1 MNIITGGVTAP
12 KGFKAAGL
20 HCGIKDNFTTPQPEK
35 KDLAMILSEVPCAAA
50 GTYTRNVVKADPVI
64 LTKEH
69 LADHKA
75 QGIIFDSGNA
85 NACAPKGMENAQRM
99 AQAAAAATG
108 LQPQD
113 FAVCSTGIIGVELN
127 IDAIEKGVPALVASL
142 ADTPEASS
150 DAAHAILTTDL
161 KVKEIAVTVEL
172 GGKTVTL
179 GAIAKGS
186 GMIHPNMGTMLCGVT
201 TDCAIDG
208 QVLQT
213 MLREVVSKTFNRI
226 TVDGD
231 TSTNDTCVVLANGLA
246 GNPTITGPG
255 PDYDTFCAALR
266 HVCEYEAK
274 MIASDGEG
282 AGRLITC
289 TVQGAESEEQAE
301 LMAKAVVRSPLVKCA
316 VFGTDANW
324 GRVLCAVGYSGAAFD
339 PKDVEVKFLSQAG
352 QLLVCSGGQG
362 VPFDEDVAKTVLSQ
376 DEVVILV
383 TLTAGTASCS
393 CWGCDLT
400 YDYVK
405 INGDYRS

>member
-1 MNIITGGVTAP
+1 MSDTRNDLPLGFSAGTAAAGFKKAGRDDLGLIVSDRP
-12 KGFKAAGL
+12 AVLAGLFTTNAFKAAPVQVCQQTLREYGT
-20 HCGIKDNFTTPQPEK
+20 CRAV
-35 KDLAMILSEVPCAAA
+35 LA
-50 GTYTRNVVKADPVI
+50 N
-64 LTKEH
+64 
-69 LADHKA
+69 
-75 QGIIFDSGNA
+75 SGQA
-85 NACAPKGMENAQRM
+85 NACTGDEGLENCLETRRM
-99 AQAAAAATG
+99 VAALTG
-108 LQPQD
+108 LAPHEIMPM
-113 FAVCSTGIIGVELN
+113 STGVIGDQLKMDRWREAVPSLVESLGSR
-127 IDAIEKGVPALVASL
+127 DAEGFTRAFM
-142 ADTPEASS
+142 
-150 DAAHAILTTDL
+150 TTDAFP
-161 KVKEIAVTVEL
+161 KFASITVPL
-172 GGKTVTL
+172 SGGTVRLT
-179 GAIAKGS
+179 GMAKGA
-186 GMIHPNMGTMLCGVT
+186 GMICPNMATMLAVML
-201 TDCAIDG
+201 TDAD
-208 QVLQT
+208 VD
-213 MLREVVSKTFNRI
+213 RETWQAMFARAVDKTFNRVS
-226 TVDGD
+226 VDGD

>member
-12 KGFKAAGL
+12 KGFQAAGI
-20 HCGIKDNFTTPQPEK
+20 HCGIKDNFTTPQPDK
-35 KDLAMILSEVPCAAA
+35 KDLAMILSSVPCAAA

-69 LADHKA
+69 LADHQA
-75 QGIIFDSGNA
+75 RGIIFDSGNA
-85 NACAPKGMENAQRM
+85 NACAPKGRENAQRM

-108 LQPQD
+108 LRPQD

-127 IDAIEKGVPALVASL
+127 IQAIEKGVPSLVTAL
-142 ADTPEASS
+142 ADTPQASL

-172 GGKTVTL
+172 GGKTVTI

-186 GMIHPNMGTMLCGVT
+186 GMIHPNMGTMLCGIT

-208 QVLQT
+208 ALLQD
-213 MLREVVSKTFNRI
+213 MLRQVVTKTFNRI

-246 GNPTITGPG
+246 GNPAITGPG
-255 PDYDTFCAALR
+255 EDYDIFFAALR

-289 TVQGAESEEQAE
+289 TVMGAETEEQAE
-301 LMAKAVVRSPLVKCA
+301 QMAKAVVRSPLVKCA

-324 GRVLCAVGYSGAAFD
+324 GRVLCAIGYSGAQFE
-339 PKDVEVKFLSQAG
+339 PKDVEVKFLSRAG
-352 QLLVCSGGQG
+352 ELLVCAGGQG
-362 VPFDEDVAKTVLSQ
+362 VAFDEALAKRVLSE
-376 DEVVILV
+376 DEVVIQV
-383 TLTAGTASCS
+383 TLTSGSATCS